1 MNNMYVNIFGDVNI
15 YFGNDLID
23 GFLPDESY
31 DKPMEDEEKESEA
44 ELSNDEDVD
53 ISGLLISVD
62 GLPVDINRENVEEI
76 VSEFADLLK
85 EEMRKAAASRK

>member
-1 MNNMYVNIFGDVNI
+1 MNNMYIDIFGDVKI

-23 GFLPDESY
+23 DLLPDEPF
-31 DKPMEDEEKESEA
+31 DKPMEDEEKKTEA

>member
-1 MNNMYVNIFGDVNI
+1 MNNMYIDIFGDVKI

-23 GFLPDESY
+23 DLLPDEPF

>member
-1 MNNMYVNIFGDVNI
+1 MNNMYIDIFGDVKI

-23 GFLPDESY
+23 DLLPDEPF
-31 DKPMEDEEKESEA
+31 DKPMEDEEKEAEA

>member
-1 MNNMYVNIFGDVNI
+1 MNNMYIDIFGDVKI
-15 YFGNDLID
+15 YFGNNLID
-23 GFLPDESY
+23 DLLPDEPF

>member
-1 MNNMYVNIFGDVNI
+1 MNNMYIDIFGDVKI

-23 GFLPDESY
+23 DLLPNE
-31 DKPMEDEEKESEA
+31 PFAEPTEDEKKEAEA

-62 GLPVDINRENVEEI
+62 GLPVAINRENVEAI